1 METANTPPNRAL
13 AQAVNSRINADAVML
28 TAKST
33 LWRLTGVGTM
43 LALLGVGVGAA
54 LFGYSYVH
62 DPRSSV
68 EKMATAFSE
77 ALEKTS
83 LKTTGEVRL
92 DPTAQVAL
100 KDGAVVDIEPT
111 ARVKLDANGV
121 VVKLDPNAKINAGTQ
136 TVPQP
141 TIGQLKPD
149 ASPPSNAKV
158 VTNYT
163 VFKAVAYEKGF
174 VSTGWTFT
182 SSEESAP
189 DYEYC
194 YYAKTVETNLAFRL
208 DLAKNG
214 TMLPQIKADR
224 GFEAAKAA
232 SNCVWFNG
240 GTTRAAGSQ
249 S

>member
-1 METANTPPNRAL
+1 VEATNTPPNRAL

-28 TAKST
+28 RAKST

-43 LALLGVGVGAA
+43 LALIGVGVGAA

-62 DPRSSV
+62 DPRSSA
-68 EKMATAFSE
+68 EKMATAFAE

-83 LKTTGEVRL
+83 LKTTGGVRL

-100 KDGAVVDIEPT
+100 KNGAVVDIVPT
-111 ARVKLDANGV
+111 ARVKLDANDV
-121 VVKLDPNAKINAGTQ
+121 VVKLDPNSKINAGTQ
-136 TVPQP
+136 TAPQP
-141 TIGQLKPD
+141 TDGQLKPN
-149 ASPPSNAKV
+149 AFPPSNAKV

-163 VFKAVAYEKGF
+163 VFKSVAYETGF
-174 VSTGWTFT
+174 VTTGWTFT

-189 DYEYC
+189 NVEYC
-194 YYAKTVETNLAFRL
+194 YYSKTVEANIGFRLNLAT
-208 DLAKNG
+208 NG

-232 SNCVWFNG
+232 SNCVWFSG
-240 GTTRAAGSQ
+240 GTTRVAGSQ